1 MQFISV
7 ELEFIP
13 KIHVIMSGL
22 YIMQNTMIMGERE
35 RMVAEK
41 NEKLRCKEKSEKGGM
56 GKKQIVHCM
65 SKKS

>member
-41 NEKLRCKEKSEKGGM
+41 NEKLRCKEKSEKANRALYV
-56 GKKQIVHCM
+56 QEVLTHYF
-65 SKKS
+65 